1 MNSQEQPNPAP
12 SFELPKA
19 PGPEKGQAA
28 MVSESQAASVIEQ
41 QPVSQVSLPQAPPPP
56 NLQGQSSGQP
66 QDDASA
72 QAAVGVSTP
81 QIADDNDLIEKEWV
95 QKAKEIV
102 ARTAH
107 DPHMQNRAI
116 SQIKADYLKKRYN
129 KDIKLSEDG

>member
-1 MNSQEQPNPAP
+1 
-12 SFELPKA
+12 
-19 PGPEKGQAA
+19 